1 MSNHRVASRYAKSL
15 LELAIE
21 KGQLEEVYA
30 DFKSLEAMGR
40 GSRELS
46 LVLANPVLSSDK
58 KLKVLKALFAKGS
71 SQLTSTFF
79 EIVSRKNRENVLM
92 DIAKEFV
99 VQYNL
104 HKSIQVADLTTTVAI
119 DEKQRKQFVELV
131 KEITGKKEVE
141 LVEKINPALIG
152 GFVLKVNDRQLD
164 ESLSSKLKALR
175 MQLTKN
181 HYEKQF

>member
-30 DFKSLEAMGR
+30 DFKALEAMGK
-40 GSRELS
+40 GSRELG
-46 LVLANPVLSSDK
+46 LALSNPVLASDK

-71 SQLTSTFF
+71 SPITLTFF
-79 EIVSRKNRENVLM
+79 EIVSRKNREDVLLDM
-92 DIAKEFV
+92 AKEFV
-99 VQYNL
+99 AQYNL
-104 HKSIQVADLTTTVAI
+104 HKSIQVADLTTPVAI
-119 DEKQRKQFVELV
+119 TEEQRKQFVSLV
-131 KEITGKKEVE
+131 KEITGKKEVQ
-141 LVEKINPALIG
+141 LIEKVNPALIG

-175 MQLTKN
+175 NQFTQN